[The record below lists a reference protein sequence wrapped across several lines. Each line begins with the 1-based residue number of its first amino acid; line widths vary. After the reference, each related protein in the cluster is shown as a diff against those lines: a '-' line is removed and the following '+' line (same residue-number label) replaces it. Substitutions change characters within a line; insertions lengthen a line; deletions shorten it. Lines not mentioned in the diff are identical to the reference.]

1 MRDSGSRFWRRVA
14 IPVLL
19 ATSIHGATA
28 GEGPSEEQRLVEI
41 IATVKP
47 SVVQVSVEGIKVD
60 RATNTLREVRASG
73 SGFAVSPGQV
83 VTNYHVIE
91 FAQRITVTT
100 TQGQSVPA
108 RIVGTAP
115 EFDLALLSVP
125 LTSDA
130 LPSLV
135 FHAGT
140 PVRAGQTVL
149 VLSFPF
155 GLQSSVSRGIVSGLG
170 RELPGLDVGPNV
182 IQFDA
187 TLNPG
192 QSGGP
197 LLDADG
203 HLLGVTTAKLHGA
216 EAVGFAIPT
225 EVLLGVI
232 PDLRAMGHP
241 FRPDLGFTGMTVN
254 QNMASLLNLPA
265 DWGVMIESVEPG
277 SVASGIGLEGGQR
290 YVELG
295 GRRWTIGGDIIVGF
309 NRVPVRS
316 TFDLERLLLQARPG
330 QRVEIS
336 IVSKAGHRKSELV
349 VPEMRH

>member
-1 MRDSGSRFWRRVA
+1 MRVPRPRASFWR
-14 IPVLL
+14 VLSVFL
-19 ATSIHGATA
+19 IASVRAAAAQDGST
-28 GEGPSEEQRLVEI
+28 EEQRLIEI
-41 IATVKP
+41 IASVKP
-47 SVVQVSVEGIKVD
+47 SVVQVSVEGLRVD
-60 RATNTLREVRASG
+60 LETSSLREVRSTG
-73 SGFAVSPGQV
+73 SGFAISPGEV

-91 FAQRITVTT
+91 HAQKIVVTT
-100 TQGQSVPA
+100 AEGQSVQA
-108 RIVGTAP
+108 KIVGTAP

-125 LTSDA
+125 LTNDA
-130 LPSLV
+130 LPSLE

-140 PVRAGQTVL
+140 PVRTGQTVL
-149 VLSFPF
+149 VLSYPF

-203 HLLGVTTAKLHGA
+203 HLLGVTTAKLRGA

-225 EVLLGVI
+225 EVLWRVV
-232 PDLRAMGHP
+232 PDLREMGHP
-241 FRPDLGFTGMTVN
+241 FRPDLGFTGTTVN
-254 QNMASLLNLPA
+254 RNLASLLDLPA
-265 DWGVMIESVEPG
+265 EWGVLIESVEPE
-277 SVASGIGLEGGQR
+277 SVASGIGLNGGHRQLD
-290 YVELG
+290 LG
-295 GRRWTIGGDIIVGF
+295 GRRWVLGGDIIVGF
-309 NRVPVRS
+309 DRVPVRS
-316 TFDLERLLLQARPG
+316 AFDLERLLLQARPG

-336 IVSKAGHRKSELV
+336 IVGISGHRKTELL